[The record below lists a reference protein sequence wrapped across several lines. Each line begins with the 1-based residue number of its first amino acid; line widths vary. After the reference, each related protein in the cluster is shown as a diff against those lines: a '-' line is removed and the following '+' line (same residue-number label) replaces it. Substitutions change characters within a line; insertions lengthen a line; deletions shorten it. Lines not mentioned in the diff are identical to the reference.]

1 MLAAACESAK
11 DPAMGQHQSQEHF
24 RHLLMMVKT
33 ECYQS
38 SKS

>member
-1 MLAAACESAK
+1 MLATAYESEDSAV
-11 DPAMGQHQSQEHF
+11 GQHQSPDHV

-38 SKS
+38 